1 MATAVSSPWCCF
13 VLSPHMPGDPKTS
26 VIDGSHLKNSV
37 ICRTDLTGTPEVG
50 PFCSHFLGSAFT
62 ACFTH
67 SLICISVLRISVTLK
82 VMLPPEGIQFPL
94 SFCLPA
100 FVVPDCARHCAR
112 HSTCLPLN
120 LPKGLQMWVLLAS
133 PSPAYRRRNQGA
145 AP

>member
-37 ICRTDLTGTPEVG
+37 ICRTDLAGTPEVG

-133 PSPAYRRRNQGA
+133 PSPAYRRRNQGT